1 MSPHG
6 IWIVDKPSGPTSH
19 DIVAAARRCLGTRRV
34 GHAGTLDP
42 MASGV
47 LILLVGEATKLSD
60 VATSDDKAYVTE
72 VRFGRGTDSFDAE
85 GKTTEQVTLAET
97 WLDAARLGSALDA
110 ERRRSSQVPPAVSA
124 VKVAGQRSY
133 RLAREGRAPEL
144 AARSVAV
151 HALELLDWGADFVRL
166 QLRVSKGYY
175 VRSLARDLGA
185 ALGAPAHLSRLR
197 RVRSGGFR
205 IEEASPW
212 PPTAEPALL
221 SLRDALPR
229 LLPTAR
235 LSASGVVRARQGK
248 TLTASDF
255 LPPRAAEGAS
265 EGQTLAW
272 TDAEGTPVALG
283 RREGDVYRV
292 RRGFVADGEAPT
304 TAVEGLT
311 SR

>member
-1 MSPHG
+1 MSLHG

-19 DIVAAARRCLGTRRV
+19 DVVAAARRRLGTRRV

-60 VATSDDKAYVTE
+60 VATSEDKAYVTE

-85 GKTTEQVTLAET
+85 GQTTEQVPLAET
-97 WLDAARLGSALDA
+97 WLDAARLAAALDA
-110 ERRRSSQVPPAVSA
+110 ERQRSSQVPPAVSA

-144 AARSVAV
+144 APRMVAV
-151 HALELLDWGADFVRL
+151 HALELLDWGAEFVRL
-166 QLRVSKGYY
+166 ALRVSKGYY

-197 RVRSGGFR
+197 RVQSGGFR
-205 IEEASPW
+205 IEEAAAW
-212 PPTAEPALL
+212 PPTTPPALL

-235 LSASGVVRARQGK
+235 LTALGVARARQGK
-248 TLTASDF
+248 TLTESDF
-255 LPPRAAEGAS
+255 LEPLSPERAAVGV
-265 EGQTLAW
+265 TLAW

-292 RRGFVADGEAPT
+292 RRGFVADDEPAAKP
-304 TAVEGLT
+304 
-311 SR
+311 

>member
-1 MSPHG
+1 VSLHG
-6 IWIVDKPSGPTSH
+6 IWVVDKPSGPTSH

-60 VATSDDKAYVTE
+60 VATSEDKAYVTE

-85 GKTTEQVTLAET
+85 GQTTEEVALGAD
-97 WLDAARLGSALDA
+97 WLDAARLQSALEQ
-110 ERRRSSQVPPAVSA
+110 ERQRASQVPPAVSA

-144 AARSVAV
+144 AARAVSVQ
-151 HALELLDWGADFVRL
+151 ALELLDWCSESVRL
-166 QLRVSKGYY
+166 ELRVSKGYY

-197 RVRSGGFR
+197 RVQSGGFR
-205 IEEASPW
+205 IEEASAW
-212 PPTAEPALL
+212 PPTGAPALIPL
-221 SLRDALPR
+221 CEALPR

-235 LSASGVVRARQGK
+235 LTTPGVARARQGK
-248 TLTASDF
+248 TLTADDF
-255 LPPRAAEGAS
+255 LERSVLEAAAPGA
-265 EGQTLAW
+265 TVAW
-272 TDAEGTPVALG
+272 TDAEGSPVALG
-283 RREGDVYRV
+283 RRDGDVYRI
-292 RRGFVADGEAPT
+292 RRGFVAEPSA
-304 TAVEGLT
+304 
-311 SR
+311 S

>member
-1 MSPHG
+1 MSQHG

-60 VATSDDKAYVTE
+60 VATSEDKAYVTE

-85 GKTTEQVTLAET
+85 GQTTEQVTLPEA
-97 WLDAARLGSALDA
+97 WLDAGRLRAALDI
-110 ERRRSSQVPPAVSA
+110 ERQRSSQVPPAVSA

-144 AARSVAV
+144 APRSVSV
-151 HALELLDWGADFVRL
+151 HALELLDWGAELVRL
-166 QLRVSKGYY
+166 ALRVSKGYY

-197 RVRSGGFR
+197 RVQSGGFR
-205 IEEASPW
+205 IEEAAAW
-212 PPTAEPALL
+212 PPTTAPALL

-235 LSASGVVRARQGK
+235 LTPSGVVRARQGK
-248 TLTASDF
+248 TLTATDF
-255 LPPRAAEGAS
+255 LAPGPPEGTDP
-265 EGQTLAW
+265 GVTLAW
-272 TDAEGTPVALG
+272 TDAEGAPVALG
-283 RREGDVYRV
+283 RREGDVYRI
-292 RRGFVADGEAPT
+292 RRGFVADGELSAQT
-304 TAVEGLT
+304 
-311 SR
+311 

>member
-1 MSPHG
+1 MSQHG

-60 VATSDDKAYVTE
+60 VATSEDKAYVTE

-85 GKTTEQVTLAET
+85 GQTTEQVSLAET
-97 WLDAARLGSALDA
+97 WLDAARLRAALDT
-110 ERRRSSQVPPAVSA
+110 ERQRSSQVPPAVSA

-133 RLAREGRAPEL
+133 RLAREGRPPEL
-144 AARSVAV
+144 AARSVSV
-151 HALELLDWGADFVRL
+151 HSLDLLDWGAGFVRL
-166 QLRVSKGYY
+166 ALRVSKGYY

-197 RVRSGGFR
+197 RTQSGGFH
-205 IEEASPW
+205 IDEAAAW
-212 PPTAEPALL
+212 PPTAPPALL

-235 LSASGVVRARQGK
+235 LTAPGVVRARQGK
-248 TLTASDF
+248 TLTATDF
-255 LPPRAAEGAS
+255 IEPSSPDDAGA
-265 EGQTLAW
+265 GVTLAW

-283 RREGDVYRV
+283 RREGEVYRI
-292 RRGFVADGEAPT
+292 RRGFVADGERPASP
-304 TAVEGLT
+304 
-311 SR
+311 

>member
-1 MSPHG
+1 MSLHG

-19 DIVAAARRCLGTRRV
+19 DIVAAARRHLGTRRV

-60 VATSDDKAYVTE
+60 VATSEDKAYVTE

-85 GKTTEQVTLAET
+85 GQTTEQVALAET
-97 WLDAARLGSALDA
+97 WLDAARLESVLDA
-110 ERRRSSQVPPAVSA
+110 ERQRSSQVPPAISA

-133 RLAREGRAPEL
+133 RLAREGRPPEL
-144 AARSVAV
+144 APRPVAV
-151 HALELLDWGADFVRL
+151 QALELLDWGADFVRL
-166 QLRVSKGYY
+166 ALRVSKGYY

-197 RVRSGGFR
+197 RVQSGGFR
-205 IEEASPW
+205 IEEAAAW
-212 PPTAEPALL
+212 PPTAPPALL

-235 LSASGVVRARQGK
+235 LTGPGVVRARQGK
-248 TLTASDF
+248 TLTAADF
-255 LPPRAAEGAS
+255 LESSAPDGDGPGV
-265 EGQTLAW
+265 TLAW

-283 RREGDVYRV
+283 RREGDVYRI
-292 RRGFVADGEAPT
+292 RRGFVADGELPASP
-304 TAVEGLT
+304 
-311 SR
+311 

>member
-19 DIVAAARRCLGTRRV
+19 DIVAAARRYLGTRRV

-60 VATSDDKAYVTE
+60 VATSENKAYVTE
-72 VRFGRGTDSFDAE
+72 VRFGLGTDSFDAE
-85 GKTTEQVTLAET
+85 GQATERVTLAET

-110 ERRRSSQVPPAVSA
+110 ERQRSTQVPPAVSA

-151 HALELLDWGADFVRL
+151 HELELLDWGAEFARL
-166 QLRVSKGYY
+166 ALRVSKGYY

-197 RVRSGGFR
+197 RVQSGSFR
-205 IEEASPW
+205 IEEASAW
-212 PPTAEPALL
+212 PPTTTPALL

-235 LSASGVVRARQGK
+235 LTAPGVVRARQGK

-255 LPPRAAEGAS
+255 LEAGPPDSSVPGV
-265 EGQTLAW
+265 TLAW

-283 RREGDVYRV
+283 RRDGDVYRI
-292 RRGFVADGEAPT
+292 RRGFVADGDLAASP
-304 TAVEGLT
+304 
-311 SR
+311 